1 MKFINSILKTF
12 YKLADFRSR
21 SQRKELIFYIL
32 FLIGL
37 GLIVA
42 VLDLSGLGLMFNF
55 DAELKAASYK
65 VSYLFLNILI
75 ISLIPLI
82 CLSIRRLHDVNLSGV
97 YIGVPIVVDLIL
109 RIKGYTYA
117 PITIGVNLII
127 IFALIVLCFKN
138 SYPQDNDYGKYVAPA
153 KTKPKDI
160 IRSDS

>member
-1 MKFINSILKTF
+1 M
-12 YKLADFRSR
+12 
-21 SQRKELIFYIL
+21 L

-37 GLIVA
+37 LLIAV
-42 VLDLSGLGLMFNF
+42 VLDLSGIGLMFDF
-55 DAELKAASYK
+55 EGKSKAASY
-65 VSYLFLNILI
+65 VISSLFLDIFI

-97 YIGVPIVVDLIL
+97 YIGVLIVVDLVL
-109 RIKGYTYA
+109 RFQGYTYA
-117 PITIGVNLII
+117 PVTKGVNLII

-138 SYPQDNDYGKYVAPA
+138 SYPRDNKYGKYVAPA

>member
-1 MKFINSILKTF
+1 MKFVNSILKTF

-32 FLIGL
+32 FVIGL

-42 VLDLSGLGLMFNF
+42 VLDFGGLGLMFNF

-65 VSYLFLNILI
+65 VSYLFINILI

>member
-1 MKFINSILKTF
+1 MKFINSILNTF
-12 YKLADFRSR
+12 YKVAYFRSR

-37 GLIVA
+37 GLILA
-42 VLDLSGLGLMFNF
+42 FLDLIGLGLFFNF
-55 DAELKAASYK
+55 DEKLRSASSD
-65 VSYLFLNILI
+65 VFFLFFNILI

-97 YIGVPIVVDLIL
+97 YMGVPIVVDLAL
-109 RIKGYTYA
+109 KFLGYSDT
-117 PITIGVNLII
+117 PLENGVRLII
-127 IFALIVLCFKN
+127 LIALIVLCFKN

>member
-1 MKFINSILKTF
+1 MKFINSILNTF
-12 YKLADFRSR
+12 YKVADFRSR

-37 GLIVA
+37 GLIA
-42 VLDLSGLGLMFNF
+42 SVLDLIGLGLFFNF
-55 DAELKAASYK
+55 DEKLRSATYD
-65 VSYLFLNILI
+65 VFFLFYNILI

-97 YIGVPIVVDLIL
+97 YIGVPIVVDLAL
-109 RIKGYTYA
+109 KFLGYSDT
-117 PITIGVNLII
+117 PLENGVRLII
-127 IFALIVLCFKN
+127 LIALIVLCFKN

>member
-1 MKFINSILKTF
+1 MKFINSILNTF

-37 GLIVA
+37 GLIAV
-42 VLDLSGLGLMFNF
+42 VLDFSGLGLMFNF
-55 DAELKAASYK
+55 DAELKAASYE
-65 VSYLFLNILI
+65 VSYLFINILI

-138 SYPQDNDYGKYVAPA
+138 SYPQDNNYGKYVAPA